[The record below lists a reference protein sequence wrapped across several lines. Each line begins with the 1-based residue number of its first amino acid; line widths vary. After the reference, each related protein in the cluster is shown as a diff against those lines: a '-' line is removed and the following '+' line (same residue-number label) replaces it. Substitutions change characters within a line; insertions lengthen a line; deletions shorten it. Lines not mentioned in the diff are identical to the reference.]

1 MNKHSLSELPDKEFL
16 DHANSIYDNC
26 SQHSMTWNM
35 DSSQMEEFN
44 TFLTIANNAYKAN
57 SDPSSRN
64 SITSM
69 EKKRAF
75 ADLKHRL
82 SIFVN
87 YIESNLNVPD
97 EALAYMKLR
106 PRVQTGRQPIPA
118 PTEAPIVEVRQQH
131 DEVTVYVTRK
141 EYGQPT
147 DGVQLKPYHGF
158 KLRWKFED
166 EEDMHIELF
175 TRLHYTIYL
184 ERKDE
189 TRRII
194 LAVAWVNPRLQEGP
208 WSEDMTVII
217 I

>member
-35 DSSQMEEFN
+35 DSSQMEDFK

-64 SITSM
+64 RITSM

-87 YIESNLNVPD
+87 YIESNLNIPD

-118 PTEAPIVEVRQQH
+118 PTEAPIVEVVQQH
-131 DEVTVYVTRK
+131 DEVRYTSPARNSDSPQRAYSSNHTTALNSA
-141 EYGQPT
+141 GS
-147 DGVQLKPYHGF
+147 LKT
-158 KLRWKFED
+158 KQ
-166 EEDMHIELF
+166 
-175 TRLHYTIYL
+175 TCT
-184 ERKDE
+184 
-189 TRRII
+189 
-194 LAVAWVNPRLQEGP
+194 
-208 WSEDMTVII
+208 
-217 I
+217 